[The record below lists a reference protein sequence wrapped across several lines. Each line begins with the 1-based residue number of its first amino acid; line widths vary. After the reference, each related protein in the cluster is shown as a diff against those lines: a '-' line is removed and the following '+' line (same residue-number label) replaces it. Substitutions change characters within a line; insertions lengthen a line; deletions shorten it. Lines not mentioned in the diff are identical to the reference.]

1 MDYFDE
7 AEPTFYEAMPVLY
20 IEEKFKGTEF
30 KTDMRM
36 FIVYDQEDNYFY
48 VYGSRK
54 CKRNNNYINY
64 MLKYASIDTLYNYI
78 QVSTNSKYHQLNV
91 TGYFIHGLASTDTFD
106 DFTQKI
112 SKFNQLF
119 GYDRVTLSRKLF
131 NRYLNT
137 LNTTDELNTVE

>member
-1 MDYFDE
+1 MEYFDE
-7 AEPTFYEAMPVLY
+7 ADTTFYEAMPVLY
-20 IEEKFKGTEF
+20 IEEKIKGNEF

-54 CKRNNNYINY
+54 CKQNNKYINY

-78 QVSTNSKYHQLNV
+78 QVAMNSKYQKINV
-91 TGYFIHGLASTDTFD
+91 TGYFITGLTSADTFD
-106 DFTQKI
+106 DFTEKI
-112 SKFNQLF
+112 SNYNQLF
-119 GYDRVTLSRKLF
+119 GYDKVTLNRKLF

-137 LNTTDELNTVE
+137 LNNIA

>member
-1 MDYFDE
+1 MEYFDE
-7 AEPTFYEAMPVLY
+7 DETTYYDAMPVLY
-20 IEEKFKGTEF
+20 IEETIEGRDY

-36 FIVYDQEDNYFY
+36 FIVYDQVDNYFY

-54 CKRNNNYINY
+54 CKQNKYINY

-78 QVSTNSKYHQLNV
+78 QVSMNSKYHKLNV

-106 DFTQKI
+106 DFTEKT
-112 SKFNQLF
+112 SNYNELF
-119 GYDRVTLSRKLF
+119 GYDRVSMNRKLF

-137 LNTTDELNTVE
+137 LNTTDE